1 MNQAPDSVMRSFLQ
15 ATVIV
20 SAALLL
26 FMKWTNPSGNQH
38 GVEVSKAND
47 TARNERSTPRSFV
60 LPATPG
66 IAFEQERQ
74 VAERADQGQIAK
86 CAGRLK
92 DLGYEL
98 GDRRLMLNVQ
108 LVEAVYHFQTE
119 QHLPATG
126 RLDPATMNAMGCL

>member
-1 MNQAPDSVMRSFLQ
+1 MNQTPDSVMRSFLQ

-20 SAALLL
+20 CAALFL
-26 FMKWTNPSGNQH
+26 FMKWTHPSGDQH
-38 GVEVSKAND
+38 GVEISKAND

-74 VAERADQGQIAK
+74 VAERADQGRIAK
-86 CAGRLK
+86 CVGRLK
-92 DLGYEL
+92 DLSYEV
-98 GDRRLMLNVQ
+98 GHGRLMVNVQ
-108 LVEAVYHFQTE
+108 LVEAVYRFQTE